1 LFEQLLAILLRLSE
15 SEYGFIGETLSDE
28 DGKPFLR
35 TYSIT
40 NIAWNEETQRFYD
53 ENVRKG
59 LEFRNL
65 ETLFGAVMLTEEPVI
80 SNDPATD
87 PRRGGLPSGHP
98 SLDTFLG
105 IPLFSDGAMVGMLG
119 VANRDGG
126 YDEEFIQALDP
137 LLKTCANAIFA
148 FRADRERRS
157 AEARLHE
164 EQARVKAMLDGV
176 FDGIVTIDERG
187 VLQSMNAAAERI
199 FGFGPDE
206 IIGRSIAQLIPE
218 PFRSRSGE
226 LISKFVETGEPDIL
240 GTNRELPAC
249 RKNGEVFPAQIRVTE
264 VFVNERRHFTG
275 IVRDLSVQHATEERV
290 EKLTA
295 KLEQSH
301 YGQMVG
307 RSEAMRNLYRTIEEV
322 AAGPW
327 PVLIEGETGVG
338 KELVARAIHAA
349 GSPRGRPFVP
359 TNIAG
364 LTDSLA
370 SSQLFG
376 HRRGAFTG
384 ALRDQKGLFEAADG
398 GTLFLDEVGDVSE
411 FVQTSLLRV
420 LQEGEIVRLGD
431 SVPRKV
437 NVRIICATNGS
448 LRERLEKGQFR
459 KDLLFRLQVA
469 RIAVPPLRARR
480 EDIPLLI
487 ESFLAEAR
495 VETGRGLTGFTRDAM
510 KRLERYEWPGNVRE
524 LRNAIDY
531 VTIHCRQAIASA
543 GDLPVEIASVE
554 TGPPLP
560 NPRIPVADIE
570 KDALLAALKECA
582 GNRSQAARSLGISR
596 ATLYR
601 RLQTYGVS

>member
-1 LFEQLLAILLRLSE
+1 
-15 SEYGFIGETLSDE
+15 
-28 DGKPFLR
+28 
-35 TYSIT
+35 
-40 NIAWNEETQRFYD
+40 
-53 ENVRKG
+53 
-59 LEFRNL
+59 
-65 ETLFGAVMLTEEPVI
+65 
-80 SNDPATD
+80 
-87 PRRGGLPSGHP
+87 
-98 SLDTFLG
+98 
-105 IPLFSDGAMVGMLG
+105 
-119 VANRDGG
+119 
-126 YDEEFIQALDP
+126 
-137 LLKTCANAIFA
+137 
-148 FRADRERRS
+148 
-157 AEARLHE
+157 
-164 EQARVKAMLDGV
+164 
-176 FDGIVTIDERG
+176 
-187 VLQSMNAAAERI
+187 
-199 FGFGPDE
+199 
-206 IIGRSIAQLIPE
+206 
-218 PFRSRSGE
+218 
-226 LISKFVETGEPDIL
+226 
-240 GTNRELPAC
+240 
-249 RKNGEVFPAQIRVTE
+249 
-264 VFVNERRHFTG
+264 
-275 IVRDLSVQHATEERV
+275 
-290 EKLTA
+290 
-295 KLEQSH
+295 
-301 YGQMVG
+301 
-307 RSEAMRNLYRTIEEV
+307 
-322 AAGPW
+322 
-327 PVLIEGETGVG
+327 
-338 KELVARAIHAA
+338 
-349 GSPRGRPFVP
+349 
-359 TNIAG
+359 